1 MNDWRYL
8 SLRDL
13 EQNEFFPKVNLKVLL
28 YLNVNYGLVTCHVT
42 KKIKIKEIGE
52 LVANLLYFCLNPIG
66 CSPFHPLRNLHKVE
80 LFSVFI
86 LHLDGI
92 SSWKCS

>member
-1 MNDWRYL
+1 MGLRAGSIVLSERMNDWRYL

-13 EQNEFFPKVNLKVLL
+13 EQNEFFPKVNLKVFL

-66 CSPFHPLRNLHKVE
+66 RSPFSPLTK
-80 LFSVFI
+80 FTQ
-86 LHLDGI
+86 G
-92 SSWKCS
+92 

>member
-1 MNDWRYL
+1 MP
-8 SLRDL
+8 RD
-13 EQNEFFPKVNLKVLL
+13 Q
-28 YLNVNYGLVTCHVT
+28 
-42 KKIKIKEIGE
+42 KIKIKEIGE

-66 CSPFHPLRNLHKVE
+66 RSPFLPLRNLHKVE

-92 SSWKCS
+92 ASWKCS